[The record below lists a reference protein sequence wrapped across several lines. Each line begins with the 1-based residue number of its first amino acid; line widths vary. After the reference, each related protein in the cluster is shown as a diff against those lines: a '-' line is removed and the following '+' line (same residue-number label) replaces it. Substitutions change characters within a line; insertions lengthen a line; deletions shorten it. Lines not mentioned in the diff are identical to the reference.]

1 MVATSPG
8 AVVDLKAN
16 PSAEDRLTRAAT
28 RFVASGVL
36 FYAVFLAPGILGE
49 ADMVPIWWTAIFTVA
64 LFGTAIALLVAASR
78 GTLDTISRLIT
89 GFAIAYF
96 VAEVTW
102 LLTWTGETV
111 SNLKTPWISSFPA
124 LASLAAA
131 IVWRPWKVFAYLVAL
146 AVVSQLI
153 SYSARLDHGNNPL
166 SLEILFA
173 VMFFSIFT
181 AACMAV
187 VRTGKVLDET
197 AAAARTQASSAAA
210 TEARA
215 AERSRFD
222 ALIHDGVLATFLS
235 GSRTANSDALSNQ
248 ARVTLD
254 QLDRLRSGA
263 AVSANVDAD
272 ALVARLRASIADVD
286 DDARLVITRKAS
298 AESLSVPAEVG
309 RALGAGI
316 VEAVRNVNRH
326 ASTPG
331 SVATCEVHVAL
342 ASGSVRVDVID
353 NGVGFDPAAVPAH
366 RLGLQVSIR
375 ARFDQ
380 LPGGWSSI
388 DSAVGRGTRI
398 SIGWTQP

>member
-1 MVATSPG
+1 M
-8 AVVDLKAN
+8 
-16 PSAEDRLTRAAT
+16 
-28 RFVASGVL
+28 
-36 FYAVFLAPGILGE
+36 
-49 ADMVPIWWTAIFTVA
+49 
-64 LFGTAIALLVAASR
+64 
-78 GTLDTISRLIT
+78 
-89 GFAIAYF
+89 
-96 VAEVTW
+96 
-102 LLTWTGETV
+102 
-111 SNLKTPWISSFPA
+111 
-124 LASLAAA
+124 
-131 IVWRPWKVFAYLVAL
+131 
-146 AVVSQLI
+146 
-153 SYSARLDHGNNPL
+153 
-166 SLEILFA
+166 
-173 VMFFSIFT
+173 
-181 AACMAV
+181 
-187 VRTGKVLDET
+187 LDET

-235 GSRTANSDALSNQ
+235 GSRTANSEALSNQ
-248 ARVTLD
+248 ARVTLN

-286 DDARLVITRKAS
+286 DDARLVITRKS
-298 AESLSVPAEVG
+298 GAESLSVPAEVG

-331 SVATCEVHVAL
+331 SVATCEVHVTL
-342 ASGSVRVDVID
+342 ASGSVRVGVID
-353 NGVGFDPAAVPAH
+353 NGAGFDPAAVPAH